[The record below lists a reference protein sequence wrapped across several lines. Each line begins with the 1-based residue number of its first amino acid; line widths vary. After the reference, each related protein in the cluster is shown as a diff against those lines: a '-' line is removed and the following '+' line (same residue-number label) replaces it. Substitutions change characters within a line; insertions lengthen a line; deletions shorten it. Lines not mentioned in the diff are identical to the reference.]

1 MLQTMK
7 KRRTELAA
15 LAGCALVASA
25 LSAGAGP
32 AAAAT
37 DRADHTTRL
46 SACVGDAAEDHMFTD
61 VSAGHVFRDAI
72 NCLAYYGITQGTGD
86 GSTYSPEKDVTRA
99 QMAVFIARAA
109 EKAGV
114 DLGHATDAG
123 FGDLG
128 STWQEAQDAIN
139 RLAANGMIPSGGA
152 FRPNDAITRAE
163 MATFLIGLLAEAAP
177 NVTREASGAIL
188 LGLPGSRSQP
198 DDRFPDAGG
207 AEIAAIYELGVT
219 RGASAAEVQDDSE
232 PPLDLNYEP
241 DGAVD
246 RGQMAAFI
254 TRARAHTP
262 VRPAGVT
269 AQYDGAE
276 VIVSVRDARFQP
288 VPSAVVDVFWTAADQ
303 AGSAVPDDGA
313 CRLTQVT
320 PADRSL
326 DPCRIDATD
335 PVTGGDGDARVAVA
349 GLRRVPAGGATV
361 WAWTGRTGDRLEA
374 GAGAYRFDVAE
385 GADIGFATSALVT
398 RSYVSRK
405 VRFGGSVTYSIQLR
419 DAAGNVYRGVNGI
432 DPARWTVS
440 VNVTG
445 SSTVLNPP
453 TQTLVSDSSGETAF
467 SVTFDDPI
475 AGSPN
480 ELTAT
485 YTLTPAENA
494 PPGFVTVDTDG
505 RRATTG
511 TLIFSDSAPSIAA
524 GDATVIV
531 DTRDYVRVSGG
542 RGSNSVTVTV
552 LDQYGSPFSGTMVS
566 LASSGLTGTVTLD
579 GSAELSVDRNGSR
592 RFAYQYRGQGGE
604 TEALTPSWGAASATT
619 TGTAT
624 TVYWAVD
631 AGSDSG
637 ASARNV
643 LTGDVRRGHI
653 VVDGGS
659 GPVLLE
665 YDDNDRF
672 SLGGTPATLT
682 VFATELAAV
691 LTRGSS
697 GSFLSWSNYSPGSDR
712 RVTEYDLVP

>member
-7 KRRTELAA
+7 KWRTELAA
-15 LAGCALVASA
+15 LAACALVASA
-25 LSAGAGP
+25 LAAGAGP

-37 DRADHTTRL
+37 DRADHVTRL
-46 SACVGDAAEDHMFTD
+46 SACVGDAADDHMFTD
-61 VSAGHVFRDAI
+61 VSAGHAFRDAI
-72 NCLAYYGITQGTGD
+72 NCVAYYGITQGSGD
-86 GSTYSPEKDVTRA
+86 GSTYSPEEDVTRA

-109 EKAGV
+109 GKAGV
-114 DLGHATDAG
+114 DLGDATDAG

-128 STWQEAQDAIN
+128 STWQEARDAIN

-177 NVTREASGAIL
+177 NVTRDSSGAIL
-188 LGLPGSRSQP
+188 LGLPGSQSQP
-198 DDRFPDAGG
+198 DDRFPDTDN

-219 RGASAAEVQDDSE
+219 RGASAAEVQDDTE

-241 DGAVD
+241 DGVVD

-254 TRARAHTP
+254 TRALAHTS
-262 VRPAGVT
+262 VRPAGLT

-276 VIVSVRDARFQP
+276 VVVSVRDARFQP
-288 VPSAVVDVFWTAADQ
+288 MPGARIDVFWTTADQ

-326 DPCRIDATD
+326 DPCEIDATD
-335 PVTGGDGDARVAVA
+335 PVTEGDGDARVAVV

-361 WAWTGRTGDRLEA
+361 WAWTGRIGDTLEA
-374 GAGAYRFDVAE
+374 GVDAYRFDVAE
-385 GADIGFATSALVT
+385 GADIGFATNALVT

-419 DAAGNVYRGVNGI
+419 DAVGNVYRGVNGI
-432 DPARWTVS
+432 DPAQWTVS

-445 SSTVLNPP
+445 SSSVLNPP
-453 TQTLVSDSSGETAF
+453 TQTLVTDSSGETSF
-467 SVTFDDPI
+467 SVTFDDPNR
-475 AGSPN
+475 ASPN

-485 YTLTPAENA
+485 YTLTPADNA
-494 PPGFVTVDTDG
+494 PPGFATVDADG

-542 RGSNSVTVTV
+542 RGSNNVTVTV
-552 LDQYGSPFSGTMVS
+552 LDQYGSPFPGTVVS

-579 GSAELSVDRNGSR
+579 GNAELSVDRNGSR
-592 RFAYQYRGQGGE
+592 RFTYDYRGQGGE
-604 TEALTPSWGAASATT
+604 TEALTPSWGATSATT
-619 TGTAT
+619 AGTAT

-637 ASARNV
+637 GSARNV
-643 LTGDVRRGHI
+643 LTGDVRRGQI
-653 VVDGGS
+653 VVDGDV

-672 SLGGTPATLT
+672 NLGGTPVSLT

-691 LTRGSS
+691 LTRGGS
-697 GSFLSWSNYSPGSDR
+697 GSFLTWSNYSPGLDR
-712 RVTEYDLVP
+712 RVTEYDLS